1 MGIASSKVCAS
12 FPIISDQNAKTA
24 KGYTEP
30 FKLETFKK
38 QDKPFQNKKCEQA
51 NSASFTDFCGPL
63 ELLENMKFRYNR
75 NTNVNKGCK
84 DFISQIS
91 KVKRSEVI
99 CKLESLNVCV

>member
-1 MGIASSKVCAS
+1 MGITSCKVCAS

-24 KGYTEP
+24 KGRTKP

-51 NSASFTDFCGPL
+51 NSALFSDFRRLL
-63 ELLENMKFRYNR
+63 ELVENMKFGYNT

-84 DFISQIS
+84 DFISQIT

-99 CKLESLNVCV
+99 CILENLNICV

>member
-1 MGIASSKVCAS
+1 MWIASCKVCAS

-30 FKLETFKK
+30 FKLETSKK
-38 QDKPFQNKKCEQA
+38 QDKPLQNKKCKQA
-51 NSASFTDFCGPL
+51 NSASFTDFCGLL
-63 ELLENMKFRYNR
+63 ELMENMMFGYKR

-84 DFISQIS
+84 DFISQIT

-99 CKLESLNVCV
+99 CKLENLNVCV